1 MQFSF
6 SSHTTRGQVFFSIN
20 FSSQTFLPWSM
31 SSSRLLWSR
40 RRCCTRGHFV
50 IILIIFHCTP
60 LFVLINLC
68 RVDTTPF
75 FFVILNTLLFYFT
88 LKAFYS
94 SQISSS
100 SCFLGISW
108 IFFLHNFSPL
118 SPSLFFLSFKFY
130 FKHKNSLE
138 NFINSLYTCCC
149 YKIII
154 KYEPLFLHTVTTL
167 SIA

>member
-6 SSHTTRGQVFFSIN
+6 SSHTTRGEVFFSIN

-100 SCFLGISW
+100 SCFLGITW
-108 IFFLHNFSPL
+108 IFFCTIFLLFRLHFFS
-118 SPSLFFLSFKFY
+118 SLL
-130 FKHKNSLE
+130 NS
-138 NFINSLYTCCC
+138 I
-149 YKIII
+149 
-154 KYEPLFLHTVTTL
+154 L
-167 SIA
+167 SIKIVSKTLLIHCTLVVAIKLS